1 MRVPM
6 RLAAALTLALGFGPT
21 TAGAAT
27 LTYSQ
32 YFPGGGSPEG
42 FAPTDWNGTAQSVTL
57 PRFDAALGR
66 LTGVGLSLSGAI
78 SGSGTLDN
86 TGTGPVDINSY
97 DAALD
102 ISLLAPGTAVPWDG
116 GTGELLI
123 VSPVLF
129 RLASQLTLEAGQSY
143 SFGPVTDSASS
154 SVALLP
160 GDFAPY
166 VGAGSLAFPLFA
178 TTNTVQETN
187 GGDATL
193 NQSTVARAQASVTY
207 TYDPAAAVGV
217 PEPATAAL
225 LCVGLLS
232 FGLLRRRG

>member
-6 RLAAALTLALGFGPT
+6 RLAAALALALGLGPAA
-21 TAGAAT
+21 AGAST

-32 YFPGGGSPEG
+32 YFPGCGSAQG

-57 PRFDAALGR
+57 PQFDAALGR
-66 LTGVGLSLSGAI
+66 LTGVGLSLGGAI

-86 TGTGPVDINSY
+86 TGTGPVDVNGY
-97 DAALD
+97 DATLD

-116 GTGELLI
+116 GTGELLT

-129 RLASQLTLEAGQSY
+129 RLASQLTLQAGQSY
-143 SFGPVTDSASS
+143 AFGPVTASDSGTTA
-154 SVALLP
+154 VAP

-187 GGDATL
+187 GGDLTL
-193 NQSTVARAQASVTY
+193 NQSTVARAQASVIY
-207 TYDPAAAVGV
+207 TYDPAAVGV

-225 LCVGLLS
+225 LCAGLLS